1 MFAVFVEGSKDSDS
15 EGTDRRP
22 PLQGPDIKAMEKILK
37 PALKPAL
44 RKLVHEDD
52 SEGLEGALEAERSAN
67 PKPPAKKNKKKSG
80 ATGSKED
87 DEFSILGRRILHFA
101 CALDAVECCKLL
113 ITSQSFPRVWVDA
126 VDEVDQRSALHVASQ
141 NHSRRCIEVLL
152 KQGANV
158 SLKNKQQAVP
168 LEEALL
174 SSKLQ
179 VDWDFLTPAAQI
191 VEKVREKDLVAL
203 RALETKCKD
212 QLIPVAFK
220 LAKGLKLVPLV
231 ALLIVARGSYV
242 VNSVAKKVEGEED
255 SVGTLVDLLLGKAL
269 AYSSVCPLDKSAS
282 KCKKS
287 FSDGLGE
294 AWSGETSRLL
304 RKGSCEADGSG
315 VDSKYRRNSGDWETP
330 VETKHR
336 YDLEEGCSEI
346 KHRKDLSE
354 WEEITSKYRSKGT
367 EGESSGSDSKFRRTS
382 SGGDMDKTAG
392 KHVEDK
398 CSAGGEDLETNCKT
412 ARKLLE
418 CVLLFGPRLSAHPQ
432 SPSLPP
438 LLRAAQANDEVLLSL
453 LLEAG
458 APINE
463 TDSDGNTALHWALR
477 QATPVNKRSV
487 NSKLV
492 KRLLDSGANVLMGNK
507 LGATPVHTAAGH
519 GHFEA
524 LSLILEKEAGGVNVM
539 AATKE
544 TPLHYSVKNNHL
556 LCTAILL
563 THGANRN
570 VSSLRSQKPFQLAP
584 SPEMR
589 ALLSLDEATLREQ
602 SWETLYQT
610 LAIAAQQQ
618 VPPMCTDG
626 AGPILPLSFSQA
638 AAQPP
643 PMSQIRSQFHCPP
656 VMPHSSGVHP
666 ISFSQ
671 SLSMPSLQELYGQP
685 PSQAKS
691 SQHYQLQPAL
701 RHHMSLPS
709 PHESNPAWN
718 SSWLALQK
726 AAQKQVLN
734 GTELSQVGD
743 GDLINGKSNV
753 NLPAYKTVLCR
764 FFGTSDG
771 CGWGNKCHF
780 AHSEEELMAG
790 QQKLKTAGEKIE
802 GLTSK
807 GVQLLPDAGDQGVK
821 NFKTKLCMHH
831 EKMGTCPHGGKCKFA
846 HGEGELRPLSA
857 SSSMIP
863 TMRVGPRPS
872 TSSSLA
878 SSGSEDDDTS
888 VRKVFVGGL
897 PHFIHSDELW
907 EFFEQEFGKVV
918 DAVVICGNDEEGK
931 PRSRGF
937 GFVLFA
943 EQKDADEAV
952 RKHYFPFRGK
962 KVEVKRAQARL
973 DSPSGDEAG
982 KMTSCFSSGI
992 SSPAAPQSPALPS
1005 TMPGVN
1011 LFNDGMQLPSST
1023 GVGAQPIWSLP
1034 SLSVDTSQEGV
1045 QTSPLFSQNRGQLL
1059 SQNSMAYLSEH
1070 NRHPHLLNGGQSL
1083 SQNSGILPSQDSGQ
1097 FYQNN
1102 QPYPSCREIHHSGNQ
1117 PIARSSRSQ
1126 LETSPM
1132 VPKSYSDPSP
1142 LLAYSSSS
1150 VKTTVPPALSSY
1162 SNGSVSHNST
1172 SHHPFSYYVD
1182 DNSQSYFSAAPPTP
1196 SQSSDTNQGAEDE
1209 ELSQLLELLKA
1220 PSTSSHSSSQV
1231 RVQAS
1236 VSSISSP
1243 ITNRG
1248 GHQVFPAQNGGKEA
1262 TSMYSRESFSHLPYT
1277 GASQAMNNYSGA
1289 TSTQLP
1295 EGFREFPQS
1304 SAKYKEVGQA
1314 SNGGGYTSNLPST
1327 HGYSSQ
1333 PPVGS
1338 KVASDSSSDLAAYR
1352 GVMGAVGGAPSNVM
1366 SVLLPGFSNSQQGSH
1381 LYDSSHAGTF
1391 ELSR

>member
-1 MFAVFVEGSKDSDS
+1 MFSLFGESSKDLDS

-22 PLQGPDIKAMEKILK
+22 PLQGTDIKAMEKILK
-37 PALKPAL
+37 PGLKPSI

-52 SEGLEGALEAERSAN
+52 YEGLEEALEAERSAN
-67 PKPPAKKNKKKSG
+67 PKPPVKKNKKKG
-80 ATGSKED
+80 GGGGNVSKED
-87 DEFSILGRRILHFA
+87 DDFAILGRRVLHYA
-101 CALDAVECCKLL
+101 CGLDAVECCKLL
-113 ITSQSFPRVWVDA
+113 ITSQTFPRIWVDA
-126 VDEVDQRSALHVASQ
+126 VDEADQRSALHVASQ
-141 NHSRRCIEVLL
+141 NHSRRCIEILL

-158 SLKNKQQAVP
+158 ALKNKQQAVP
-168 LEEALL
+168 LEEALT
-174 SSKLQ
+174 SSKLH

-203 RALETKCKD
+203 RALEAKCKD
-212 QLIPVAFK
+212 LLVPIAFK

-231 ALLIVARGSYV
+231 ALLIVARGTFV
-242 VNSVAKKVEGEED
+242 VNSVAKKVEGEDE

-269 AYSSVCPLDKSAS
+269 AYSSVAPLDKSSS

-294 AWSGETSRLL
+294 TWSGETSRLL
-304 RKGSCEADGSG
+304 RKGSCEAEGSG
-315 VDSKYRRNSGDWETP
+315 GDAKHRRNSADWESLG
-330 VETKHR
+330 ESKHR
-336 YDLEEGCSEI
+336 HDLEETCSEI

-354 WEEITSKYRSKGT
+354 WEEITSKYRSNGT
-367 EGESSGSDSKFRRTS
+367 EGEGSVSDSKFRRTS
-382 SGGDMDKTAG
+382 SGDMDKTGG

-398 CSAGGEDLETNCKT
+398 CSAGGEDLETNCRI

-438 LLRAAQANDEVLLSL
+438 LLRAAQANDDVLLSL

-492 KRLLDSGANVLMGNK
+492 KRLLDASANVLLGNK

-570 VSSLRSQKPFQLAP
+570 VSSLRSQKPYQLAP

-589 ALLSLDEATLREQ
+589 ALLSMDEATLREQ
-602 SWETLYQT
+602 SWDSLFQM
-610 LAIAAQQQ
+610 LALAAQQQ
-618 VPPMCTDG
+618 ALLPMCTDN
-626 AGPILPLSFSQA
+626 GPTGLPLSFSQA
-638 AAQPP
+638 AAQQP

-656 VMPHSSGVHP
+656 VMPHASGLHP
-666 ISFSQ
+666 LSFSQ
-671 SLSMPSLQELYGQP
+671 SLSMPSIQELHGQGS
-685 PSQAKS
+685 SQAKS
-691 SQHYQLQPAL
+691 FQQQQPAL

-718 SSWLALQK
+718 SSCLALQK
-726 AAQKQVLN
+726 LGHKQVLN
-734 GTELSQVGD
+734 GTELSLLGD
-743 GDLINGKSNV
+743 GDLTNGKSNV

-764 FFGTSDG
+764 FFGTSEG

-780 AHSEEELMAG
+780 AHSEEELLAG
-790 QQKLKTAGEKIE
+790 QQKLKIAGEKIE
-802 GLTSK
+802 GTLSSK
-807 GVQLLPDAGDQGVK
+807 TVQICPDLGEQGVK

-846 HGEGELRPLSA
+846 HGEAELRPLSSL
-857 SSSMIP
+857 SSITP
-863 TMRVGPRPS
+863 TLLKSGPRPS
-872 TSSSLA
+872 TSSSLT

-888 VRKVFVGGL
+888 IRKVFVGGL

-907 EFFEQEFGKVV
+907 EFFESEFGKVV

-1023 GVGAQPIWSLP
+1023 GIGGQPVWSLP
-1034 SLSVDTSQEGV
+1034 SLSVDTPQEGV
-1045 QTSPLFSQNRGQLL
+1045 PASLFPQNRGQIV
-1059 SQNSMAYLSEH
+1059 SQSSLPFSSEH
-1070 NRHPHLLNGGQSL
+1070 NRQPVHVNGALSGSPNGGF
-1083 SQNSGILPSQDSGQ
+1083 LPSQDSGQ

-1102 QPYPSCREIHHSGNQ
+1102 QPYPSGREVHHNPSQ
-1117 PIARSSRSQ
+1117 PIARSTRPQ
-1126 LETSPM
+1126 VETNSL
-1132 VPKSYSDPSP
+1132 VSKAYNDPSP
-1142 LLAYSSSS
+1142 LLGYSSSP
-1150 VKTTVPPALSSY
+1150 VKTTVSPALSSY
-1162 SNGSVSHNST
+1162 SNGNVSHNST
-1172 SHHPFSYYVD
+1172 SQHPFSYYVVD
-1182 DNSQSYFSAAPPTP
+1182 DNSQSFFSTAPPTP
-1196 SQSSDTNQGAEDE
+1196 SQTSDTNQGAEDE
-1209 ELSQLLELLKA
+1209 ELTQLLELLKT
-1220 PSTSSHSSSQV
+1220 PSTSNHSSSQA
-1231 RVQAS
+1231 RIPTT
-1236 VSSISSP
+1236 VSSISSSN
-1243 ITNRG
+1243 ISNRG
-1248 GHQVFPAQNGGKEA
+1248 GNQAFTAQNVGKEA
-1262 TSMYSRESFSHLPYT
+1262 ASMYSRESFSHLSYT
-1277 GASQAMNNYSGA
+1277 GASQAMNNYSGGA
-1289 TSTQLP
+1289 AQLP

-1304 SAKYKEVGQA
+1304 STKYKEVGQT
-1314 SNGGGYTSNLPST
+1314 SNGVGYTSTLPSSL
-1327 HGYSSQ
+1327 GYGSQ
-1333 PPVGS
+1333 LPAGS
-1338 KVASDSSSDLAAYR
+1338 KVAADSSSDLAAYR
-1352 GVMGAVGGAPSNVM
+1352 AGMGPVGGPPSNVM
-1366 SVLLPGFSNSQQGSH
+1366 SVLLPGFSNPQQGLH
-1381 LYDSSHAGTF
+1381 LYDSNHSGHV
-1391 ELSR
+1391 

>member
-1 MFAVFVEGSKDSDS
+1 MFSLFGEASKDSDS
-15 EGTDRRP
+15 EGNDRRP
-22 PLQGPDIKAMEKILK
+22 PLQGMDIKAMEKILK
-37 PALKPAL
+37 PALKPSI

-52 SEGLEGALEAERSAN
+52 YEGLEEALEAERSAN
-67 PKPPAKKNKKKSG
+67 PKPPVKKNKKKG
-80 ATGSKED
+80 GGNGSKED
-87 DEFSILGRRILHFA
+87 DDFAILGRRVLHYA
-101 CALDAVECCKLL
+101 CGLDAVECCKLL
-113 ITSQSFPRVWVDA
+113 ITSQTFPRIWVDS

-158 SLKNKQQAVP
+158 ALKNKQQAVP

-174 SSKLQ
+174 SSKLH

-203 RALETKCKD
+203 RALEAKCKD
-212 QLIPVAFK
+212 LLVPIAFK

-231 ALLIVARGSYV
+231 ALLIVARGSFV
-242 VNSVAKKVEGEED
+242 VNSVAKKVEGEEE

-269 AYSSVCPLDKSAS
+269 AYSSVAPLDKSAS

-304 RKGSCEADGSG
+304 RKGSCEAEGSG
-315 VDSKYRRNSGDWETP
+315 GDAKHRRNSADWEST
-330 VETKHR
+330 VESKHR
-336 YDLEEGCSEI
+336 HDLEETCSEI

-354 WEEITSKYRSKGT
+354 WEEITSKYRSNGT
-367 EGESSGSDSKFRRTS
+367 EGEGSVSDSKFRRTS
-382 SGGDMDKTAG
+382 SGDMDKTGG

-398 CSAGGEDLETNCKT
+398 CSVGGEDLETNCKI

-432 SPSLPP
+432 SPTLPP

-463 TDSDGNTALHWALR
+463 TDADGNTALHWALR

-492 KRLLDSGANVLMGNK
+492 KRLLDASANVLLGNK

-519 GHFEA
+519 GHYEA
-524 LSLILEKEAGGVNVM
+524 LQLILEKEAGGVNVM

-570 VSSLRSQKPFQLAP
+570 VSSLRSQKPYQLAP
-584 SPEMR
+584 SAEMR
-589 ALLSLDEATLREQ
+589 ALLSMDETTLREL
-602 SWETLYQT
+602 SWDSLFQT
-610 LAIAAQQQ
+610 LTLLAQQQ
-618 VPPMCTDG
+618 VHTMCTDN
-626 AGPILPLSFSQA
+626 GPTGLPLSFSQA

-656 VMPHSSGVHP
+656 VMPHASGLHP
-666 ISFSQ
+666 LSFSQ
-671 SLSMPSLQELYGQP
+671 SLSMPSIQELYGQGS
-685 PSQAKS
+685 SQAKAF
-691 SQHYQLQPAL
+691 QLQPAL

-709 PHESNPAWN
+709 SHESTPAWN
-718 SSWLALQK
+718 STCLAYQK
-726 AAQKQVLN
+726 AGQKLN
-734 GTELSQVGD
+734 GTELSLLGD
-743 GDLINGKSNV
+743 GDLTNGKSNV

-764 FFGTSDG
+764 FFGTSEG

-780 AHSEEELMAG
+780 AHSEEELLAG
-790 QQKLKTAGEKIE
+790 QQKLKIAGEKVE
-802 GLTSK
+802 GALSSK
-807 GVQLLPDAGDQGVK
+807 TVQICPELGEQGVK

-846 HGEGELRPLSA
+846 HGEGELRPLSSL
-857 SSSMIP
+857 SSITPALRS
-863 TMRVGPRPS
+863 VPRPS
-872 TSSSLA
+872 TSSSLT
-878 SSGSEDDDTS
+878 SSGSEDEDAS
-888 VRKVFVGGL
+888 IRKVFVGGL

-907 EFFEQEFGKVV
+907 EFFESEFGKVV

-952 RKHYFPFRGK
+952 RRHYFPFRGK

-982 KMTSCFSSGI
+982 KMASCFSSGI

-1011 LFNDGMQLPSST
+1011 LFNDGMQLPSSSGT
-1023 GVGAQPIWSLP
+1023 GGPVWSLP
-1034 SLSVDTSQEGV
+1034 SLSVDTPREAV
-1045 QTSPLFSQNRGQLL
+1045 QTSLFPQNRGQHLAQSSL
-1059 SQNSMAYLSEH
+1059 PFLSEN
-1070 NRHPHLLNGGQSL
+1070 NRQPQHVNGALSL
-1083 SQNSGILPSQDSGQ
+1083 PQNGGILPTQDSAQ
-1097 FYQNN
+1097 FYQN
-1102 QPYPSCREIHHSGNQ
+1102 NQ
-1117 PIARSSRSQ
+1117 PIARSSRPQ
-1126 LETSPM
+1126 VETNPLVS
-1132 VPKSYSDPSP
+1132 KAYSDPSP
-1142 LLAYSSSS
+1142 LLGYSSSP
-1150 VKTTVPPALSSY
+1150 VKTSVSPTLSSY
-1162 SNGSVSHNST
+1162 SNGNISHNST

-1182 DNSQSYFSAAPPTP
+1182 DNSQSFFSSIPPAP
-1196 SQSSDTNQGAEDE
+1196 SQTSDTNQGAEDE
-1209 ELSQLLELLKA
+1209 ELTQLLELLKT
-1220 PSTSSHSSSQV
+1220 PSTSNHSSAQG
-1231 RVQAS
+1231 RIPQS
-1236 VSSISSP
+1236 VSSISSSNL
-1243 ITNRG
+1243 TNG
-1248 GHQVFPAQNGGKEA
+1248 GGNQAYTALNGGKEA
-1262 TSMYSRESFSHLPYT
+1262 ASMYSRESFSHLSYT
-1277 GASQAMNNYSGA
+1277 GVSQAMNNYSGVTA
-1289 TSTQLP
+1289 QLP

-1304 SAKYKEVGQA
+1304 STKYKEVGQT
-1314 SNGGGYTSNLPST
+1314 SNGVGYASNLPSSL
-1327 HGYSSQ
+1327 GYGPQLST
-1333 PPVGS
+1333 GS
-1338 KVASDSSSDLAAYR
+1338 KGATENTGDLAAYR
-1352 GVMGAVGGAPSNVM
+1352 AGMGSVGGPPSNVM
-1366 SVLLPGFSNSQQGSH
+1366 SVSFKVWSTPPH
-1381 LYDSSHAGTF
+1381 MY
-1391 ELSR
+1391 LSR